1 MRLKL
6 RVTPKSRADE
16 IVGVREDGTL
26 HVRVTAPPE
35 GGKANDAVLRLL
47 SKALALPRSAVRL
60 KAGTSS
66 RDKWVDLDGIDAAE
80 LARRL
85 ETERT

>member
-16 IVGVREDGTL
+16 IVGVRADGALQIRVSAAPED
-26 HVRVTAPPE
+26 
-35 GGKANDAVLRLL
+35 GKANKAVIAVLAAALGVRLL
-47 SKALALPRSAVRL
+47 GGK
-60 KAGTSS
+60 SS

-80 LARRL
+80 LERRL
-85 ETERT
+85 GREST

>member
-16 IVGVREDGTL
+16 IVGTREDGSL
-26 HVRVTAPPE
+26 HVRVSAAPE
-35 GGKANDAVLRLL
+35 SGKANDAVLRLL
-47 SKALALPRSAVRL
+47 CKALGLPRAAVRL
-60 KAGTSS
+60 KAGASS

-85 ETERT
+85 GTDRT

>member
-16 IVGVREDGTL
+16 IVGMREDGSL
-26 HVRVTAPPE
+26 HVRVSAAPE

-85 ETERT
+85 EAERT

>member
-16 IVGVREDGTL
+16 IVGMRADGSL
-26 HVRVTAPPE
+26 HVRVSAAPE
-35 GGKANDAVLRLL
+35 SGKANDAVLRLL
-47 SKALALPRSAVRL
+47 SKALGLPRSAVRL
-60 KAGTSS
+60 KAGASS

-85 ETERT
+85 GTDRT